1 MKQAK
6 YLFYLAQIFCIMFIL
21 TKIVQFT
28 WWIVHPVK
36 SSILLLNVTQNYD
49 KIEQHII
56 NFVPFGE
63 VKVETTQAVSVIN
76 NINLYGTYASDSNS
90 SLAFVNID
98 SKPYILQVGD
108 DIQGYTVKSIKKDSM
123 ELYDAQ
129 AKQSSTVNLS
139 SNKSAS
145 DNPNLTN
152 SNNMN
157 NNNDN
162 SGFNSSNIAGAVNQ
176 FVNNSNSSNS
186 WNESQSNSNNSND
199 TNSSEPKPIGITVHK
214 RKS

>member
-90 SLAFVNID
+90 SLAFVNVD

-108 DIQGYTVKSIKKDSM
+108 DIQGYTVKAIKKDSM

-186 WNESQSNSNNSND
+186 WNESQSNSNN
-199 TNSSEPKPIGITVHK
+199 TNSSEPKPMGITVHK

>member
-1 MKQAK
+1 MKHAK

-63 VKVETTQAVSVIN
+63 VKVEVAQTVSVIN

-90 SLAFVNID
+90 SLAFVNVD

-108 DIQGYTVKSIKKDSM
+108 EIQGYTVKAIKKDSM
-123 ELYDAQ
+123 ELYDEQ

-139 SNKSAS
+139 NNKSAS
-145 DNPNLTN
+145 DNSNLTN
-152 SNNMN
+152 NNNMN

-162 SGFNSSNIAGAVNQ
+162 SGFSSNNIAGAVNQ
-176 FVNNSNSSNS
+176 FVNNSNGGNS
-186 WNESQSNSNNSND
+186 WNDAQSNNSNSNN

>member
-63 VKVETTQAVSVIN
+63 VKVETTQTVSVIN

-90 SLAFVNID
+90 SLAFVNVD
-98 SKPYILQVGD
+98 SKPYILEVGD
-108 DIQGYTVKSIKKDSM
+108 DIQGYTVKAIKKNSI

-129 AKQSSTVNLS
+129 AKQSSTVNIS
-139 SNKSAS
+139 NNKSAS

-162 SGFNSSNIAGAVNQ
+162 SGFNSNNIAGAVNQ
-176 FVNNSNSSNS
+176 FVNSNNS
-186 WNESQSNSNNSND
+186 WNDAQSNNNNSNN
-199 TNSSEPKPIGITVHK
+199 TNSSEPKPMGITVHK